1 MARHRRP
8 THRRPPLRGAR
19 RRPRPRAAAAAA
31 LLSGMVVA
39 GLVTG
44 ITVTTRPQLD
54 DGPARLGAAGIPT
67 GGPLVPS
74 TGPPGRSPAS
84 SSGRSAA
91 PSAEA
96 PGRPPTTG
104 TAPAAGSAFGGAGA
118 GSAESGSAGA
128 GAADRP
134 GGEAGSAEP
143 EAEHGGGQQ
152 GSEGPPAAGLRGSSP
167 VAPSRPGATGGHAR
181 GDEVSL
187 LWSDE
192 FDGPRGATPDPA
204 TWITQ
209 TGAGWGDRE
218 MQCYTTDR
226 RNLAADGHGHLVIT
240 ARREPSC
247 GDAEFSSG
255 RIETLGKRT
264 MRYGYLEARA
274 VLPTGQ
280 GAFPAIWLLGSN
292 MPEVDWPASGE
303 LDVVETVSTAPTT
316 VHTNVHGV
324 DESGAHWQA
333 TWGRGGMHDAGVDL
347 AAGFHTYGLE
357 WTPSALRFIFDGRTI
372 RTFTHDDVPVWLWDK
387 DHYVILNVAVN
398 RDGAQATAA
407 DYPQRMIVDYVR
419 VFSARP

>member
-67 GGPLVPS
+67 GGPPVPS
-74 TGPPGRSPAS
+74 VGPPGRFPDS
-84 SSGRSAA
+84 SSGRSSSGRSVG
-91 PSAEA
+91 PSADA
-96 PGRPPTTG
+96 SGRPPSAGAAPATG
-104 TAPAAGSAFGGAGA
+104 SALAAGSTPGDAV
-118 GSAESGSAGA
+118 SGDAVSG
-128 GAADRP
+128 
-134 GGEAGSAEP
+134 
-143 EAEHGGGQQ
+143 
-152 GSEGPPAAGLRGSSP
+152 
-167 VAPSRPGATGGHAR
+167 

-192 FDGPRGATPDPA
+192 FDGPRGAAPDPG

-209 TGAGWGDRE
+209 AGAGWGDRE

-226 RNLAADGHGHLVIT
+226 RNLAIDGRGHLVIT

-247 GDAEFSSG
+247 GEAEFSSG
-255 RIETLGKRT
+255 RIETLGRRT

-280 GAFPAIWLLGSN
+280 GSFPAIWLLGSN

-347 AAGFHTYGLE
+347 AADFHTYGLE
-357 WTPSALRFIFDGRTI
+357 WTPSALRFVFDGRTI
-372 RTFTHDDVPVWLWDK
+372 RTLTRDDVPVWLWDK

-398 RDGAQATAA
+398 RGGAQATAA

-419 VFSARP
+419 VFSGRP